1 MNLVQFEMAKIRQ
14 NRTVIGALIASAFI
28 LFGIFFVGYHYS
40 QENMAARDNS
50 QNGYT
55 AKLDKTIKKNTLGT

>member
-28 LFGIFFVGYHYS
+28 LFGIFSWDIITLKKIWQLETIHKMVIL
-40 QENMAARDNS
+40 
-50 QNGYT
+50 QN
-55 AKLDKTIKKNTLGT
+55 